1 MSVNE
6 QARTLMH
13 RHHQLIKNRQQTLLA
28 RTAAEVGMPADAV
41 LSWNHI
47 QGKPSYNSVVAYEP
61 SHAALS

>member
-6 QARTLMH
+6 QARSLMH

-28 RTAAEVGMPADAV
+28 RTAAEVGMPAEAA
-41 LSWNHI
+41 LNWNHI
-47 QGKPSYNSVVAYEP
+47 QGKPSYNSSMAYEP